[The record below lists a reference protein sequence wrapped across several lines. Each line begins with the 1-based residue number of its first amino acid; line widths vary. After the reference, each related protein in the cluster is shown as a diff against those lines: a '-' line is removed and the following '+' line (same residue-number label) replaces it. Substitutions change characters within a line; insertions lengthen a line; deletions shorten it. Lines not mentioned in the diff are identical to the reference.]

1 MTVRELYDRLSQMIP
16 QSLSCE
22 WDHDGLMIC
31 PDRDRKVSKV
41 LVALDP
47 TEDILELA
55 CREHFDVVLT
65 HHPFLFHGLE
75 IIDESDPKGKRV
87 VELILNGVSVMC
99 FHTRLDALEG
109 GVNDALAETLE
120 LRLETVQSFPVEGL
134 PMGRVGSLSKP
145 CSLRD
150 FVSYVRK
157 ILDAPQ
163 IIFGDAGREVS
174 KVALLG
180 GSGKDEIQAA
190 KATGAD
196 TFLTGELGYHG
207 LCDAYYSGINLIA
220 AGHYETERPVIRVLS
235 EMVKRIDSG
244 IHVEMRDMRPYN
256 YLKED

>member
-31 PDRDRKVSKV
+31 PNRDRKVSKV

-75 IIDESDPKGKRV
+75 TVDESDPKGKRV

-109 GVNDALAETLE
+109 GVNDALAETLMSGKYWM
-120 LRLETVQSFPVEGL
+120 LRKSFSE
-134 PMGRVGSLSKP
+134 MRVGKSQRWPCWEDPVKMRSK
-145 CSLRD
+145 
-150 FVSYVRK
+150 
-157 ILDAPQ
+157 
-163 IIFGDAGREVS
+163 
-174 KVALLG
+174 
-180 GSGKDEIQAA
+180 
-190 KATGAD
+190 
-196 TFLTGELGYHG
+196 
-207 LCDAYYSGINLIA
+207 
-220 AGHYETERPVIRVLS
+220 RPKL
-235 EMVKRIDSG
+235 
-244 IHVEMRDMRPYN
+244 PAQT
-256 YLKED
+256 LF